1 MEDKDISKDKKN
13 DSSFELDIKEMK
25 DISKNKLYNNSN
37 FTIKQEKKQEKEDI
51 NNNFDTK
58 FFEKTD
64 LEDIYEAILLIDEA
78 VKINIDKKNKKDY
91 YNKERHSYT
100 KINENII
107 NEQHE
112 DECKEILSILEK
124 PIRKNIY
131 DTPFK
136 PLKNPKKVSLEGK
149 VLFNSSF

>member
-1 MEDKDISKDKKN
+1 M
-13 DSSFELDIKEMK
+13 
-25 DISKNKLYNNSN
+25 
-37 FTIKQEKKQEKEDI
+37 
-51 NNNFDTK
+51 
-58 FFEKTD
+58 
-64 LEDIYEAILLIDEA
+64 
-78 VKINIDKKNKKDY
+78 KINIDKKNKKDY

-149 VLFNSSF
+149 VLFNSSFWNIDGEICWIEINRIVILFYER